1 MKAKEFI
8 FEGPWDA
15 AKSVAAKAADT
26 AQQMKAGYKSGY
38 NKMDTLLSPSKWGA
52 ALSGQ
57 EKTDTE
63 KNTGKLTLPAHVVRD
78 VLSRAGAGSNLYR
91 ADIETL
97 KKIYA
102 DVKSGNIKSNDPAGT
117 ADIIKK
123 AYSGGSLSKDQGSVL
138 TNLSKQF

>member
-15 AKSVAAKAADT
+15 VKDVAAKASDT

-63 KNTGKLTLPAHVVRD
+63 KNTGKSTLPAHVVRD

-102 DVKSGNIKSNDPAGT
+102 DVKSGNIKSNDSAT

>member
-15 AKSVAAKAADT
+15 AKSLAAKASDSV
-26 AQQMKAGYKSGY
+26 QQMKAGYTSGY
-38 NKMDTLLSPSKWGA
+38 NKMDTLLSPSKWGK

-57 EKTDTE
+57 EKDTE
-63 KNTGKLTLPAHVVRD
+63 KNTDKSKLPAYVIRD
-78 VLSRAGAGSNLYR
+78 TLISAGAGSTLYR
-91 ADIETL
+91 ADLENL

-102 DVKSGNIKSNDPAGT
+102 DVKSGNIKSNDPAT

-123 AYSGGSLSKDQGSVL
+123 AYSGGSLSKEQGSVL
-138 TNLSKQF
+138 TNLGKQF